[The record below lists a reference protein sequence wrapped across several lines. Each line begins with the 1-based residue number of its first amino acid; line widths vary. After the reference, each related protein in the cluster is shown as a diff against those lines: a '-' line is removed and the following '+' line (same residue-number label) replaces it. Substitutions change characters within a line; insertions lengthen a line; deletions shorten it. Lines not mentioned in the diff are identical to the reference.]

1 MSSIIGERASIK
13 AGARY
18 GGKGFARGAFIPKY
32 LIGSI
37 VTIDEVQEGQDGTE
51 CRLAELQCWVPMKY
65 LHFLE
70 KQDYVKPPQHKKHG
84 MSGSRIYRIF
94 RSMQQQVRNAVLH
107 CLPILRRT
115 RDYRLPRM
123 G

>member
-51 CRLAELQCWVPMKY
+51 CRLAELPMLGAY
-65 LHFLE
+65 EVSAFFGE
-70 KQDYVKPPQHKKHG
+70 AG
-84 MSGSRIYRIF
+84 
-94 RSMQQQVRNAVLH
+94 
-107 CLPILRRT
+107 LR
-115 RDYRLPRM
+115 
-123 G
+123 